1 MSLMSIF
8 EQYTS
13 NIPLFFPTEQFMLT
27 LFQSNFGGVMS
38 ESSFNLIHNQPNKS
52 SVSPLYGLDLND
64 YKNMNSVRT
73 WIELSDFYDEEW
85 MPHINYFKS
94 FKELNEMVKNID
106 TNKISKNMELF
117 NVERKTKIYDL
128 WNNLITNIK

>member
-1 MSLMSIF
+1 M
-8 EQYTS
+8 
-13 NIPLFFPTEQFMLT
+13 
-27 LFQSNFGGVMS
+27 
-38 ESSFNLIHNQPNKS
+38 K
-52 SVSPLYGLDLND
+52 
-64 YKNMNSVRT
+64 SVRT

-117 NVERKTKIYDL
+117 NVDRKTKIYNL